1 MTKIDHFDPTELRH
15 SMVEYSRFQ
24 YCQPKMLR
32 LLRLNHKI
40 PLKVFYTSTSIH
52 IITYIDSVLLK
63 LSMVSS
69 LLLALLAVL
78 VGLVAEELVL
88 GHNTFSLYT
97 SPVCIHYKIKT
108 N

>member
-1 MTKIDHFDPTELRH
+1 MTKIDHFDSTEPHH
-15 SMVEYSRFQ
+15 SMLEYLRFQ

-32 LLRLNHKI
+32 LLRWNHRK
-40 PLKVFYTSTSIH
+40 PLKLFQSPTKIH
-52 IITYIDSVLLK
+52 IIIYIDSVQLK

-69 LLLALLAVL
+69 LLFALAVVL
-78 VGLVAEELVL
+78 VGLVAAELVL

-97 SPVCIHYKIKT
+97 SPICIHYKIKI